1 MSNDQ
6 YEDITQN
13 GNVVKSAKLEIGGSF
28 EGTLKAIQANVTY
41 PDKKDLVMTDA
52 DGEEFTVWTSGSL
65 NYAVQDSKFEVGR
78 TYKVTRLENKQ
89 TKKGASR
96 TQFQIQRLKE
106 NGTVAAPTE
115 NSARPKGKNGN
126 NATKNA

>member
-1 MSNDQ
+1 MSEQ

-13 GNVVKSAKLEIGGSF
+13 GNVVKSAKMDIGSSF
-28 EGTLKAIQANVTY
+28 EGTLKEIKANTTY
-41 PDKKDLVMTDA
+41 PDKKDLVLTDKE
-52 DGEEFTVWTSGSL
+52 GEDFTVWTSGTL
-65 NYAVQDSKFEVGR
+65 NYAVEDNKFEVGR

-106 NGTVAAPTE
+106 DGAVAAPTE
-115 NSARPKGKNGN
+115 NSVRPKGKGNG
-126 NATKNA
+126 AAKNA